1 MTAELFC
8 LLAAGV
14 FFMSGLL
21 TGVWKYTSI
30 MNAENAQ
37 APVYVDIAHRT
48 SLMYAF
54 SAILLREFV
63 PYSPLGP
70 TGTLWAVAVP
80 ILFFASAI
88 AMYILHGILR
98 DTDNQLRRP
107 HVLGRG
113 TVPGVLITVYMVALI
128 AGEIGGF
135 AILFYGLLRSAF

>member
-1 MTAELFC
+1 MTADLFC

-14 FFMSGLL
+14 FFSSGLL
-21 TGVWKYTSI
+21 TGVWKYFS
-30 MNAENAQ
+30 MMASPQAQ

-54 SAILLREFV
+54 SAILLRAFV

-113 TVPGVLITVYMVALI
+113 TVPGALIKLYMVALI
-128 AGEIGGF
+128 VGEIGGF
-135 AILFYGLLRSAF
+135 AILFYGLLISL

>member
-30 MNAENAQ
+30 MGAENAQ

-54 SAILLREFV
+54 AAILMREFV

-113 TVPGVLITVYMVALI
+113 TVPGVLITIYMVALI
-128 AGEIGGF
+128 VGEIGGF
-135 AILFYGLLRSAF
+135 AILFFGLLRSVF

>member
-1 MTAELFC
+1 MTADLFC

-14 FFMSGLL
+14 FFTSGLL
-21 TGVWKYTSI
+21 TGVWKYVAI
-30 MNAENAQ
+30 MNAETAQ

-128 AGEIGGF
+128 VGEIGGF
-135 AILFYGLLRSAF
+135 AILFYGLLRSVF

>member
-21 TGVWKYTSI
+21 TGVWKYTS
-30 MNAENAQ
+30 MMASKEAQ

-113 TVPGVLITVYMVALI
+113 TVPGALITVYMVALI
-128 AGEIGGF
+128 VGEIGGF
-135 AILFYGLLRSAF
+135 AILFFGLLRSVF

>member
-21 TGVWKYTSI
+21 TGVWKYTS
-30 MNAENAQ
+30 MMASTEAQ
-37 APVYVDIAHRT
+37 APVYVDIADRT

-54 SAILLREFV
+54 SAILLRVFV

-113 TVPGVLITVYMVALI
+113 TVPGALITVYMVALI
-128 AGEIGGF
+128 VGEIGGF
-135 AILFYGLLRSAF
+135 AILFFGLLRSVF

>member
-1 MTAELFC
+1 MTADLFC

-30 MNAENAQ
+30 MGAENAQ

-54 SAILLREFV
+54 AAILMREFV

-113 TVPGVLITVYMVALI
+113 TVPGVLITIYMVALI

-135 AILFYGLLRSAF
+135 AILFFGLLRSVF

>member
-8 LLAAGV
+8 LLAAGI

-21 TGVWKYTSI
+21 TGVWKYVGI
-30 MNAENAQ
+30 MASPQAQ
-37 APVYVDIAHRT
+37 APVYVDIAHRA

-80 ILFFASAI
+80 LLFFGSAI
-88 AMYILHGILR
+88 AIYILHGILR

-113 TVPGVLITVYMVALI
+113 TVPGVLITLYMVALI

-135 AILFYGLLRSAF
+135 AILFYGLLRSLG

>member
-1 MTAELFC
+1 MNAAVFC

-14 FFMSGLL
+14 FFSSGLL
-21 TGVWKYTSI
+21 TGAWKYRSI
-30 MNAENAQ
+30 IASSEARS
-37 APVYVDIAHRT
+37 PVYVDIAHRA

-54 SAILLREFV
+54 SSILLREFV
-63 PYSPLGP
+63 PYSPLSP
-70 TGTLWAVAVP
+70 AGTLWAVAIP

-88 AMYILHGILR
+88 AMYVLHGLLR

-113 TVPGVLITVYMVALI
+113 EVPPVMIRAYMLSLM

-135 AILFYGLLRSAF
+135 AILFFGFLRGIA

>member
-1 MTAELFC
+1 MTADTFC

-14 FFMSGLL
+14 FFSSGLL
-21 TGVWKYTSI
+21 TGVWKYRSI
-30 MNAENAQ
+30 MASPSAQ

-70 TGTLWAVAVP
+70 TGTLWAVGVP
-80 ILFFASAI
+80 IFFFASAI
-88 AMYILHGILR
+88 AMYIVHGILR
-98 DTDNQLRRP
+98 DTDNQMRRP
-107 HVLGRG
+107 HVLGKRQISDAM
-113 TVPGVLITVYMVALI
+113 ITVYMASLI

-135 AILFYGLLRSAF
+135 AILFWGFLQGLR

>member
-1 MTAELFC
+1 MTADLFC
-8 LLAAGV
+8 RLAAGV
-14 FFMSGLL
+14 FFTSGLL
-21 TGVWKYTSI
+21 TGVWKYVAI
-30 MNAENAQ
+30 MNAETAQ
-37 APVYVDIAHRT
+37 APVYVDIAQRT

-63 PYSPLGP
+63 PYSALGP

>member
-21 TGVWKYTSI
+21 TGVWKYTS
-30 MNAENAQ
+30 MMASPDTQ

-63 PYSPLGP
+63 PYSPVGP

-107 HVLGRG
+107 HVLGRR
-113 TVPGVLITVYMVALI
+113 TVPGALITVYMVALI
-128 AGEIGGF
+128 VGEIGGF
-135 AILFYGLLRSAF
+135 AILFYGLLSSLG

>member
-1 MTAELFC
+1 MTADLFC

-14 FFMSGLL
+14 FFSSGLL
-21 TGVWKYTSI
+21 TGVWKYFAI
-30 MNAENAQ
+30 MGSPQAQ

-54 SAILLREFV
+54 SAILLRAFV

-98 DTDNQLRRP
+98 DTDNQLQRP

-113 TVPGVLITVYMVALI
+113 TVPGVLITIYMVALI
-128 AGEIGGF
+128 VGEIGGF
-135 AILFYGLLRSAF
+135 AILFYGLLRSLV

>member
-107 HVLGRG
+107 HVVGRG
-113 TVPGVLITVYMVALI
+113 TVPGVLITIYMVALI
-128 AGEIGGF
+128 VGEIGGF
-135 AILFYGLLRSAF
+135 AILFFGLLRSVF